1 MKIYII
7 GPSGTGKSTLSKSL
21 AKKYKT
27 NFYELDKI
35 VYDDNDHIKR
45 TDEEIEKIFNKIILK
60 NLGL

>member
-21 AKKYKT
+21 TKKYKT